1 MKTEDLNYT
10 ARLLHQPWWKR
21 MFDTQRPYRNHIQS
35 LNLGPVL
42 EIGCGIG
49 RNLINLGARKQDIG
63 VDHNPT
69 SVNECNQ
76 RGLSAFTPKEFFS
89 SSYAKSQSFDALLVA
104 HVMEHLTEDEALDL
118 LKTYT
123 PFIKNDGKIIIITP
137 QEAGFASDPTHVTM
151 MNHGRVSRILKDYCG
166 SNVHQYSFP
175 FPQIVGK
182 VFKYNENITVG
193 KMLKR

>member
-10 ARLLHQPWWKR
+10 TRLLHLPWWKR
-21 MFDTQRPYRNHIQS
+21 IFDVQRPYRNHIQS

-76 RGLSAFTPKEFFS
+76 RGLTAFTPNEFFS
-89 SSYAKSQSFDALLVA
+89 SAYAKPQSFDALLVA
-104 HVMEHLTEDEALDL
+104 HVMEHLKKEEAINL
-118 LKTYT
+118 LRIYT
-123 PFIKNDGKIIIITP
+123 PFIKSDGKIIIITP

-151 MNHGRVSRILKDYCG
+151 MNHEQVSKILNDFCKP
-166 SNVHQYSFP
+166 NILQYSFP
-175 FPQIVGK
+175 FPLVVGK
-182 VFKYNENITVG
+182 FFKYNENISIGT
-193 KMLKR
+193 KLN